1 MAITPS
7 KECSRTWSRIG
18 TPSSQKTKSPRWL
31 RFMTLCRMNILVV
44 FLIGA
49 LMGGLNGVGIFF
61 EPREPYKIEILLA
74 ATLKGVLISLLTGF
88 SLGPSS
94 SWLRGA
100 GFGMLYGFA
109 FGLVIFLA
117 KGAFKSKDAPYV
129 VPMSIVTG
137 LITGVLLAKLAF

>member
-1 MAITPS
+1 
-7 KECSRTWSRIG
+7 
-18 TPSSQKTKSPRWL
+18 
-31 RFMTLCRMNILVV
+31 MNILFV
-44 FLIGA
+44 LIIGA

-61 EPREPYKIEILLA
+61 EPREPYKVEILLA
-74 ATLKGVLISLLTGF
+74 AILKGVLISLLTAF
-88 SLGPSS
+88 SLGAGI

-129 VPMSIVTG
+129 VPMSIITG
-137 LITGVLLAKLAF
+137 LITGVLLAKFAF